1 MIFKRSFA
9 LFTAILISIAAH
21 AEVSLPVIIS
31 DGMVLQR
38 NQKIKIWGWASP
50 AEHVKVQFRNRKF
63 ETIASVD
70 GKWLVTLPAI
80 GAGGPYSMTI
90 DGSNHIELKDILVG
104 DVWLCSGQSNMVH
117 QMELHKIRYA
127 KELASA
133 NNPSIRQF
141 AVTNKANMQNTQ
153 ADIPGGSW
161 KKADS
166 ANIGGFSAVA
176 YFFANKLYERYH
188 VPIGLINSS
197 WGGTPIEAWMSEE
210 SLKNFPDIDRIVKRN
225 RDTAFLNSLQKKL
238 SANKDVPRQED
249 RGLTEKWFSTE
260 YAPKGWRRI
269 AVPGYWEDQGI
280 NNLDGVVWYRRE
292 INVPENM
299 LKEPAKIFLGR
310 IVNADVV
317 YINGKQIGATTY
329 MYPQRRYN
337 IPPNVL
343 KPGKNLVVVQVTN
356 YAGKGGFVLDKPYQ
370 LISGLDTIDLTGYW
384 QYKVGFVSKP
394 QNQPADVGLTVQN
407 QPTALFNSM
416 IKPISNYSIKGFV
429 WYQGEANTGRPAQYA
444 KLQPAMI
451 ADWRLKWQM
460 PDAPFL
466 FVQLPGYMDM
476 NYLPSESQWAAFRE
490 AQANSLSLPNTAM
503 AVAIDLGEWNDI
515 HPDAKKDVGDRLAIA
530 AEKLAYGDKKIVAS
544 GPVFQSATI
553 NGNQIIVS
561 FDATGSGLT
570 TKDGEPPQE
579 FAVAGADKVFAWA
592 KAVISGNKIILN
604 SAEVPHP
611 LYVRYAWADNPV
623 NPNLI
628 NNEGLPA
635 MPFRTDKPE
644 VAR

>member
-50 AEHVKVQFRNRKF
+50 AEHVKVEFRNRKF
-63 ETIASVD
+63 ETIASAD

-127 KELASA
+127 KELAAA

-141 AVTNKANMQNTQ
+141 AVTNKANMQNVQ
-153 ADIPGGSW
+153 EDIPGGNW
-161 KKADS
+161 KRADS
-166 ANIGGFSAVA
+166 AGIGGFSAVA

-210 SLKNFPDIDRIVKRN
+210 SLKDFPDLESIVKRN

-292 INVPENM
+292 IDVPENM
-299 LKEPAKIFLGR
+299 LKAPAKIFLGR
-310 IVNADVV
+310 ILNADVV

-384 QYKVGFVSKP
+384 QYKVGLVSKP
-394 QNQPADVGLTVQN
+394 QNQPADMGLTVQN

-416 IKPISNYSIKGFV
+416 IKPITNYSIKGFV

-444 KLQPAMI
+444 KLQPTMI

-466 FVQLPGYMDM
+466 FVQLPGYMEM

-553 NGNQIIVS
+553 NGTQVIVS

-579 FAVAGADKVFAWA
+579 FAIAGADKVFAWA
-592 KAVISGNKIILN
+592 KAEISGNKIIL
-604 SAEVPHP
+604 SCAEVPHP
-611 LYVRYAWADNPV
+611 LYVRYAWEDNPV